1 MPIVQSPQRK
11 QSGKDKRKIDLFIV
25 GTDEAKLTVMRR
37 LDLEKKGPGYC
48 HFPHDREMEWYRQ
61 LTAEKL
67 IIRYV
72 KGQPI
77 REWHKPDRARNEAL
91 DCRVYALAALKI
103 MQPNLKRVSERVSI
117 AIDAPQIKTEVDH
130 NIAEVKSV
138 LKRKPIKKNS
148 LSVVAPTPKNIVIKK
163 KRVFGNKK

>member
-1 MPIVQSPQRK
+1 
-11 QSGKDKRKIDLFIV
+11 
-25 GTDEAKLTVMRR
+25 
-37 LDLEKKGPGYC
+37 
-48 HFPHDREMEWYRQ
+48 
-61 LTAEKL
+61 
-67 IIRYV
+67 
-72 KGQPI
+72 
-77 REWHKPDRARNEAL
+77 
-91 DCRVYALAALKI
+91 

>member
-25 GTDEAKLTVMRR
+25 GVDEAKLTVMRR
-37 LDLEKKGPGYC
+37 LDLQRKD
-48 HFPHDREMEWYRQ
+48 HFIVTFHMTGKWRYRQ

-91 DCRVYALAALKI
+91 DCRVCFGRFENY
-103 MQPNLKRVSERVSI
+103 QPNGFVAQRFK
-117 AIDAPQIKTEVDH
+117 IKAT
-130 NIAEVKSV
+130 
-138 LKRKPIKKNS
+138 
-148 LSVVAPTPKNIVIKK
+148 LS
-163 KRVFGNKK
+163 

>member
-1 MPIVQSPQRK
+1 
-11 QSGKDKRKIDLFIV
+11 
-25 GTDEAKLTVMRR
+25 
-37 LDLEKKGPGYC
+37 
-48 HFPHDREMEWYRQ
+48 MEWYRQ

-103 MQPNLKRVSERVSI
+103 MQPNWLCCTKI
-117 AIDAPQIKTEVDH
+117 
-130 NIAEVKSV
+130 
-138 LKRKPIKKNS
+138 
-148 LSVVAPTPKNIVIKK
+148 
-163 KRVFGNKK
+163 

>member
-1 MPIVQSPQRK
+1 MQVGGCPQRK
-11 QSGKDKRKIDLFIV
+11 QSGKDKRKVDLFIV
-25 GTDEAKLTVMRR
+25 GVDEAKLTVMRR

-48 HFPHDREMEWYRQ
+48 HFPHDRESEWYRQ

-103 MQPNLKRVSERVSI
+103 MQPNLKRVAERVSI
-117 AIDAPQIKTEVDH
+117 DVLDQLATENKGNIESKPKTILKPKIVKKVPQKIVTPV
-130 NIAEVKSV
+130 A
-138 LKRKPIKKNS
+138 KN
-148 LSVVAPTPKNIVIKK
+148 TVIKK
-163 KRVFGNKK
+163 KRIFGNKK